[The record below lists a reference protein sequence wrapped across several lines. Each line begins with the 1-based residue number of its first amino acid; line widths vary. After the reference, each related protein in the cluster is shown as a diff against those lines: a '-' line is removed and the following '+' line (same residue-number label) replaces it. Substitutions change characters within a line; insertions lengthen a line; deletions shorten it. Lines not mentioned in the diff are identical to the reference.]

1 MVLIQLTGHN
11 TFVASNFGP
20 TADPFSA
27 CSPSPSPRR
36 WSSIPDGVVRD
47 NCYNNTET
55 IDVSLK
61 LFAFP
66 TDTPLYVASYWDD
79 VDPDRAKTVGR
90 LGWLLQLLLRV
101 T

>member
-1 MVLIQLTGHN
+1 M
-11 TFVASNFGP
+11 
-20 TADPFSA
+20 
-27 CSPSPSPRR
+27 
-36 WSSIPDGVVRD
+36 VRD

-90 LGWLLQLLLRV
+90 LGWGAAAAPAGDMAKGRAPEAGGR
-101 T
+101 TAAIETIRFFWR